1 MQYDMNP
8 YQVPEVSQP
17 SGGPVIDAALAANGY
32 GMMNQLTILGIL
44 QIVQGILEALMGG
57 LLVVMAFIM
66 PQFAMPG
73 PQTPSNAMVMY
84 FITIYYGVA
93 GGLTLFFGVLRIFA
107 GTTSFWIKGRLLMY
121 ISLVGGLASC
131 LTIYCTLTSI
141 PLLIYGI
148 IVLKHPAVKMA
159 YQMAKKGMTAR
170 EIRDAFGY
178 ARYQRP
184 SSAPVSFRP

>member
-1 MQYDMNP
+1 
-8 YQVPEVSQP
+8 
-17 SGGPVIDAALAANGY
+17 
-32 GMMNQLTILGIL
+32 
-44 QIVQGILEALMGG
+44 
-57 LLVVMAFIM
+57 
-66 PQFAMPG
+66 
-73 PQTPSNAMVMY
+73 
-84 FITIYYGVA
+84 
-93 GGLTLFFGVLRIFA
+93 
-107 GTTSFWIKGRLLMY
+107 MY